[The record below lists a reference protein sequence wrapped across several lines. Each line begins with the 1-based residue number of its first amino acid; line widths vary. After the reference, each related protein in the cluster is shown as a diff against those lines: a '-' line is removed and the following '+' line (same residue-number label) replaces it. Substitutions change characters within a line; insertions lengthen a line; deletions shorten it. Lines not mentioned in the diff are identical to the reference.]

1 MKHILPTIALSL
13 VATMAVAQAPTDL
26 PKTFPE
32 LAAILPERAHTHP
45 KPADFGPFSDAVDKA
60 LTQHP
65 ESAAAAM
72 PALSR
77 DLQDP
82 YQEAKT
88 WTLAILQVLAM
99 RPDGADLLAP
109 LSSQIADAIATGDQS
124 TQGLALMTVA
134 NLRAKA
140 PDVVIMPI
148 ENLLRSHQAPDKVIV
163 GAADALIAIR
173 PTDEAVQKLIV
184 SVINDPST
192 PLSLRYQILYGTA
205 DFGTGSLV
213 IDNVVQIAN
222 TSEDKKLRDT
232 AISAALR
239 IGPLAVA
246 RIQDRAGR
254 IYNDPRE
261 SQASHQLAERALGLQ
276 SVH

>member
-1 MKHILPTIALSL
+1 
-13 VATMAVAQAPTDL
+13 
-26 PKTFPE
+26 
-32 LAAILPERAHTHP
+32 
-45 KPADFGPFSDAVDKA
+45 
-60 LTQHP
+60 
-65 ESAAAAM
+65 M

-82 YQEAKT
+82 DQEVKSS
-88 WTLAILQVLAM
+88 TLAVLQVLAM
-99 RPDGADLLAP
+99 RPDGPDLLAP

-124 TQGLALMTVA
+124 TQVLALMTA
-134 NLRAKA
+134 AYLRAKA
-140 PDVVIMPI
+140 PDVVIGPI
-148 ENLLRSHQAPDKVIV
+148 ENLLRTRRASDKAIIV
-163 GAADALIAIR
+163 AAEALIAIR
-173 PTDEAVQKLIV
+173 PTDEAAQKRVI

-192 PLSLRYQILYGTA
+192 PLAVRYQVLYGTA

-239 IGPLAVA
+239 IGPLAAA